1 MKNLLLPGSL
11 AQINIE
17 QDISVLTWNSKAAE
31 DYTFNSEPDDYTE
44 SCFILYY
51 FLEPATASIILN
63 EKKLECIASLSHCC
77 LITNNKS
84 SLKIAF
90 TKGSPMQ
97 GIRIALSAEW
107 LKDQYTNAGI
117 FLDVNGLLSHEFS
130 NLYSMT
136 FEENAIVRTL
146 FEKVE
151 AQESILII
159 KAHSFSLVSYMLGH
173 LMGDEEKASEPG
185 STLGIQEVEKIIV
198 GSIKGRMPSIQ
209 KLAEYYSMSAP
220 TLKRHFKQ
228 AYGFSIYNYYLTK
241 KMEYAKA
248 MLMET
253 KCVNEV
259 SYALGYESVSHF
271 TAIFKKFYGYTPST
285 ISNKT
290 SQNYKMA

>member
-1 MKNLLLPGSL
+1 
-11 AQINIE
+11 
-17 QDISVLTWNSKAAE
+17 
-31 DYTFNSEPDDYTE
+31 
-44 SCFILYY
+44 
-51 FLEPATASIILN
+51 
-63 EKKLECIASLSHCC
+63 
-77 LITNNKS
+77 
-84 SLKIAF
+84 
-90 TKGSPMQ
+90 MQ
-97 GIRIALSAEW
+97 GVRITFTAEW
-107 LKDQYTNAGI
+107 LKDQFTGAGI
-117 FLDVNGLLSHEFS
+117 FKDFESLLLQKFAD
-130 NLYSMT
+130 LYSLT
-136 FEENAIVRTL
+136 FEENAVVRTL

-151 AQESILII
+151 ANDSILII
-159 KAHSFSLVSYMLGH
+159 KAHSFNLISYMLGH
-173 LMGDEEKASEPG
+173 LMGDEEKANEPG

-209 KLAEYYSMSAP
+209 QLAEDYSMSAP

-228 AYGFSIYNYYLTK
+228 AYGSSIYNYYLTK

-271 TAIFKKFYGYTPST
+271 TAIFKKFHGYTPST